1 MPICALTLDV
11 ERSGTMV
18 KELYKKKS

>member
-1 MPICALTLDV
+1 MQICALTIDV
-11 ERSGTMV
+11 ERSGPMV